1 MTKTALPSVAMGEH
15 REQIFQEC
23 RDLKKQPWSKR
34 RGALLAL
41 GLAISAICSVA
52 WRTTTTEFGGRFD
65 PATLSVGDL
74 LRMFTETREYLYAS
88 GWREQDGTFVPRG
101 QRLGEPKASTP
112 RQFEMKRFTE
122 RVSKK
127 NACGA
132 GIRDVMHFT
141 AQLPDVD
148 AQYVMEALTNPGF
161 TNWNPSLHFVMFRRH
176 RRLPLDANLKDT
188 FTPEEMEVKGGY
200 RSLEQSRK
208 TIDVSA
214 QVAEIQIP
222 RVVQKAAGRRF
233 TSDFIAVR
241 YDCKANRGFS
251 IATSVGTE
259 AVAEAAGVRKQQDL
273 CLTSIMVAPGVN
285 SSDTTVHIVS
295 HFDPQVKTAMLQ
307 KAVQLAV
314 GHTTRQFLQ
323 SLHNKALAVQGS
335 GNGKHSFIGC
345 N

>member
-1 MTKTALPSVAMGEH
+1 MGEH

-176 RRLPLDANLKDT
+176 RRIPLDANLKDT

-323 SLHNKALAVQGS
+323 SLHNKA
-335 GNGKHSFIGC
+335 
-345 N
+345 